1 VSRLVLL
8 GLGLTTLVLLA
19 GCGGDGAAVEYAGM
33 VREPAPVVDAAAL
46 PDAASSGRPLP
57 FRAAEDGL
65 LLVYFG
71 YTQCPDV
78 CPTTMGDVRTALDE
92 LDPGQRRRVQV
103 AMVTVDPD
111 RDTDAVLT
119 RYVHA
124 FFRNGHALRTA
135 DAALLARVAREF
147 GAGYDV
153 TKAKDG
159 TVEVAHTAHT
169 YAVDDEG
176 RLRVQWAFGTSPAD
190 YLADIRTLLDDTGQ
204 AQ

>member
-1 VSRLVLL
+1 MRRLVPLAL
-8 GLGLTTLVLLA
+8 GLAALALLA
-19 GCGGDGAAVEYAGM
+19 GCGGEGAAVEYAGM
-33 VREPAPVVDAAAL
+33 VRDPAPVVDADAL
-46 PDAASSGRPLP
+46 PDAATSGRPLP
-57 FRAAEDGL
+57 FRATEDGL

-92 LDPGQRRRVQV
+92 LDPHQRRRVQV

-119 RYVHA
+119 RYVRA
-124 FFRNGHALRTA
+124 FFRGGHALRTA
-135 DAALLARVAREF
+135 DATLLARAARAF

-153 TKAKDG
+153 TKEKDG

-176 RLRVQWAFGTSPAD
+176 RLRVQWAFGTPPAD
-190 YLADIRTLLDDTGQ
+190 YLADIRTLLGSAGE